1 MYRGKD
7 KGLKIMSKAD
17 RIRRAHAEEIAR
29 LQQKKK
35 KTQTPGW
42 VYGLIAGVIGAVAT
56 AVIVI
61 LALQVSGVTLR
72 NTVSVVGTGDDDRME
87 IDNAVMCYYYMTNYS
102 QYVNSY
108 GSYLSYL
115 GLDTSDSLKTQE
127 YYGGD
132 GKTWFEY
139 FADQTKTQVKE
150 LVITAMAAE
159 KAGFSAE
166 DKVNAYIDSAIENIQ
181 GYAKKNGYSLKKYI
195 TLCYGT
201 GVSESDLR
209 EALKLYYTAQ
219 AFYDHLNESY
229 NYTDAEIDAYFA
241 ENAKDYQYFNLLSY
255 TFKAEY
261 ESSAT
266 TKEKE
271 TALAEAKKTAE
282 GLLACK
288 TPEEYKAWV
297 KKYLQDQDKSD
308 SDIETALEDLVS
320 EDLLYNENYGYSKWI
335 YEDGRK
341 LNDAT
346 LIVDEDGYT
355 CTVYMV
361 TKLPARYEYNT
372 VNVHHI
378 LFSKDVYGSDDKAK
392 AKAEEVLAAFKTDAT
407 VANFEKLAKE
417 FTEDTGSVLVGG
429 AYENVTKDYMVDEF
443 DAWIFAENRVAG
455 DCEIVKTSYGYHIIY
470 FDGVSDPAWKAAVI
484 SSMKSD
490 DYSEAYEGFEK
501 IFTVE
506 FDDRKLSKLPF

>member
-1 MYRGKD
+1 
-7 KGLKIMSKAD
+7 MSKAD

-42 VYGLIAGVIGAVAT
+42 VYGLIAGVIGAVA
-56 AVIVI
+56 AVVIVI
-61 LALQVSGVTLR
+61 LALQVTGVTLR
-72 NTVSVVGTGDDDRME
+72 NTVSVVGSGDDDRME

-102 QYVNSY
+102 QYVNTYS
-108 GSYLSYL
+108 SYLSYL
-115 GLDTSDSLKTQE
+115 GLDTSDSLKSQE

-139 FADQTKTQVKE
+139 FADQTKTQVEE

-159 KAGFSAE
+159 KAGFNAE
-166 DKVNAYIDSAIENIQ
+166 DKVNEYIDAAIENMQ
-181 GYAKKNGYSLKKYI
+181 SYADKNGYSLKKYI

-201 GVSESDLR
+201 GVREGDLR

-219 AFYDHLNESY
+219 AFYEHLNESY

-241 ENAKDYQYFNLLSY
+241 ENAKDFQYFDLLAY

-261 ESSAT
+261 KTDAT

-271 TALAEAKKTAE
+271 AALETAKKTAE

-297 KKYLQDQDKSD
+297 EKYLKDQGKKD

-320 EDLLYNENYGYSKWI
+320 KDLLYNESYEYSKWI
-335 YEDGRK
+335 YEAGRA

-346 LIVDEDGYT
+346 LVVDKDGYT

-372 VNVHHI
+372 VNVRHI
-378 LFSKDVYGSDDKAK
+378 LFTKEVHGSDDKAK
-392 AKAEEVLAAFKTDAT
+392 AKAEEVLNAFKKDAT
-407 VANFEKLAKE
+407 VENFEKLVTE
-417 FTEDTGSVLVGG
+417 YSEDTGSLLTGG
-429 AYENVTKDYMVDEF
+429 AYENVTQGYMVEEF
-443 DAWIFAENRVAG
+443 NDWIFAEGRQTG
-455 DCEIVKTSYGYHIIY
+455 DCEIVKTDYGYHIIY
-470 FDGVSDPAWKAAVI
+470 FDAVSDPAWKVAAV
-484 SSMKSD
+484 SAMKTD
-490 DYSEAYEGFEK
+490 DYTEAYEGFEE